1 MRARAQLVS
10 GARNIGVELVQF
22 EAQSLD
28 EIGRALDAIAVAKV
42 EAVNVLASPIL
53 NAVRRRSDIER

>member
-1 MRARAQLVS
+1 VIFLFRQMIRIPTL
-10 GARNIGVELVQF
+10 
-22 EAQSLD
+22 AQSPD

-53 NAVRRRSDIER
+53 NAARRLNY